1 MTIEEAVEKFNQLPL
16 ELQLEL
22 GSDEFL
28 RPLKS
33 LEAAYNISL
42 SAIAIYITVGD
53 IQFKDLS
60 QVLEHEF
67 SLSSSVA
74 SSLAKGIKEKAFDP
88 ILERLNFLDNDP
100 DKAMTLEQQ
109 KSFAEKILSTGL
121 ISEIH
126 HDPFI
131 VDAINQRLFF
141 ILARDENFH
150 IQLERALYEN
160 QEVVT
165 SNIVSINGENVKG
178 TVANWLKDYI
188 SQYGSQTYDSMSQ
201 STFLINSENAKNI
214 SLGERELL
222 AKVLKT
228 YINIKFFPDSMPS
241 DDGEGWEIIP
251 VDEEV
256 KEEVMSDEIMDMKK
270 ETAEVSEV
278 SERQT
283 SYSESYKP
291 VAVKPARENTQ
302 KRQEQMIAKPARVVS
317 TPKINISTP
326 TPVKKPITPLP
337 KPTSRPSPQQS
348 QPPIQVV
355 SRPPVETIS
364 NESDEL
370 LNLKNM
376 LLQYPPHSLE
386 REAIEE
392 EIKKIKKV

>member
-1 MTIEEAVEKFNQLPL
+1 MIIEEAVEKFNQLPL

-28 RPLKS
+28 HPLKS

-42 SAIAIYITVGD
+42 SAIAIYITIGD
-53 IQFKDLS
+53 IQFKDLPK
-60 QVLEHEF
+60 VLEYEF
-67 SLSSSVA
+67 SLSSTVA
-74 SSLAKGIKEKAFDP
+74 SSLAKDIKEKAFDP

-109 KSFAEKILSTGL
+109 KNFAEKIISSGL

-141 ILARDENFH
+141 ILARDEDFH
-150 IQLERALYEN
+150 TRLERALYEN
-160 QEVVT
+160 EEEVT
-165 SNIVSINGENVKG
+165 SKSLSINGENVRG
-178 TVANWLKDYI
+178 TVSNWLKDYI

-201 STFLINSENAKNI
+201 SAFLINSNNAKN
-214 SLGERELL
+214 LTPGERELL

-256 KEEVMSDEIMDMKK
+256 TEEVMPDEIINTRQEISKV
-270 ETAEVSEV
+270 A
-278 SERQT
+278 ERQT
-283 SYSESYKP
+283 SFSESSKP
-291 VAVKPARENTQ
+291 VAAKPAGETVQ
-302 KRQEQMIAKPARVVS
+302 KRQEQMIVKPPRVVS
-317 TPKINISTP
+317 TPKTIISTP
-326 TPVKKPITPLP
+326 TPVKKPIAPLT
-337 KPTSRPSPQQS
+337 KPTPRPSPQQS
-348 QPPIQVV
+348 QPPKQVV

-392 EIKKIKKV
+392 EIKKLEKV